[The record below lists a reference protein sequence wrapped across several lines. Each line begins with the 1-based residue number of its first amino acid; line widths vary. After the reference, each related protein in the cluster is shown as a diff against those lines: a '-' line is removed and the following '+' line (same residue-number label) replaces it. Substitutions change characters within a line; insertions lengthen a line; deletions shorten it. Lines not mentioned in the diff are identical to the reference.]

1 MWAHYLNFR
10 NKKEKHLIRMVV
22 LNIQTK
28 EDKENEKID
37 QFSKLR
43 VKISIKIN
51 P

>member
-1 MWAHYLNFR
+1 
-10 NKKEKHLIRMVV
+10 MVV

-51 P
+51 PWNFMSRGKSMKY